1 MFKVFPYLKSIT
13 ENEKWLRKMNKS
25 SIGKLLFEDGVYDMD
40 TGEFKKEFDPKIFF
54 SFAIPH
60 KFPEYNKEKIKR
72 AMKIS
77 FDSLFDKQNQKR
89 MIMSLATALYGK
101 PLKRMFFCPGDT
113 NAGKSK
119 FRYSS
124 PIYII
129 TINVITKF
137 QIIHPKI

>member
-77 FDSLFDKQNQKR
+77 FDSLFDKQKQKR

-101 PLKRMFFCPGDT
+101 PLKRMFFVQVIQMQGNPNLDT
-113 NAGKSK
+113 VLQFILSLLMLLQSFK
-119 FRYSS
+119 
-124 PIYII
+124 
-129 TINVITKF
+129 
-137 QIIHPKI
+137 